1 MKTTYMAKV
10 KSLPKK
16 DLVPGSKIPIT
27 YLLDYVKEG
36 YSVTD
41 FVSAYPWVKRSDV
54 EKALEEIK
62 KRDFTSQYAV

>member
-1 MKTTYMAKV
+1 MAKV